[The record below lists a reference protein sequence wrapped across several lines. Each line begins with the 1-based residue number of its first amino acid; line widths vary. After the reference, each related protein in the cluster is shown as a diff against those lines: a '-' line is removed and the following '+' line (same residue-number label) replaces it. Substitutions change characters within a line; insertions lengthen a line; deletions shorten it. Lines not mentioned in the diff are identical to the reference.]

1 MAKKKY
7 IIPENLFASGGS
19 KGADIRKVGPMSW
32 RQLQQANYTDPEVK
46 QLDEQTTRNIS
57 YAGSAYDTVPEVV
70 QSSAFGSGNEFGES
84 MWDNN
89 TLTEYELGHIDD
101 IRAENQWGIAQLGAG
116 IAKGAGLA
124 ATTFLSGT
132 LGLGLGIAEAIGEG
146 KVSKL
151 WDNEITN
158 ALNDFNERMEE
169 WLPNYYS
176 EAEQNRAWWE
186 NLGTANFWGDKLI
199 KNLGFTVGAYYSGGI
214 FSKGL
219 LGIAKLANAG
229 SKVTNLL
236 TRVVGGGISAIN
248 EGSIEGLNA
257 AKDYKREMAGLI
269 DEGYQQDLI
278 KAQREYAITGDM
290 SAYEAAYNTAQAKRL
305 DAIQKLDEDAAKV
318 GNVTLALNL
327 PILMASNIYQFGRL
341 YSGGTKWG
349 MRSVKNNI
357 QKTVEGGYEAV
368 KKSAAKKVGTILG
381 GGLSEGA
388 EEMSQ
393 SIASST
399 AHNYYAKDFNNYY
412 RALND
417 LGGQKE
423 ALSWIKSFGETLSQ
437 KMSDTGANG
446 AWEEFAIGAMTGLL
460 GMPRFRSF
468 KSKEGKAQSPIVL
481 EENIFSK
488 WKELSKVDARTKS
501 VVDYLNNRVKD
512 PKFQSYYQGLA
523 RHLKY
528 DKDKQDAA
536 TRGDSFDYKN
546 AEHAQL
552 ISDIEMFGAAG
563 RTAELKALIGE
574 SFDASDENIEKLL
587 ESTKDDPNNPFIDE
601 KGNTKSKQRI
611 KDLIEEQQKRIN
623 TLIDTYAKKR
633 EKLDLA
639 TKGTLSDE
647 MLNERTWME
656 LQIDDWNKRGTE
668 MMGDIKG
675 VARKLLGMLNVDRA
689 DLENTL
695 REEGKKGNGTPTDAY
710 KKADKD
716 LQGLKITIENIEYLL
731 SLNDEDAVNIL
742 TGKKAEGFLQVV
754 QNMLQDPN
762 YNSNIEPETQADI
775 LDKIKDIQRLAKA
788 KDLYSKKLIDY
799 YFHPE
804 QQEKDHAK
812 VDTENIEAQE
822 AQDMATKLEEV
833 NKQATFGELSS
844 LMNSGDYTQEDFE
857 KGSTQTAKDYR
868 KASLWRMKALEAAE
882 EDADHAAELK
892 DMIERRFRDAKNYD
906 ELADDRLI
914 TDMPESMLVED
925 EKDQEALQH
934 TFKEILKK
942 TNDKIASGESQKKG
956 PAITFSDNAPEEGET
971 GKDGV
976 PTVTDKDSSKKF
988 SLRDACRELYNG
1000 VQYRRIEDEK
1010 EGKEWSEDYVKRI
1023 FEAID
1028 TLLDLAKKE
1037 AVENDPEKKAS
1048 YLQEM
1053 GNVLLDIENTFR
1065 GLNGGVEHSTG
1076 GNVDLQITLVE
1087 EEINKERLTL
1097 QNPIDNSTKEEV
1109 QQETDQDDTSEDQ
1122 TSKNSAVSG
1131 AIKTVVPQFDLDAKK
1146 DGKLIAF
1153 VGEGRNAGYTY
1164 VYTQL
1169 SAVDP
1174 KTGKNAFDYVNEG
1187 NVKEGDALEVR
1198 YEPATDEHPELLALY
1213 HNGVL
1218 VNYMNVNENIAGV
1231 KEIKEKAI
1239 AAYNANKTTPT
1250 TTTQPSTTILTFNG
1264 VTGTEQATVE
1274 KNKIQ
1279 LSDLKV
1285 GDKIISFVSSYSQG
1299 IVTVEKVEGDSIT
1312 VSYKDASSPLSS
1324 KALKYFEEKG
1334 GIYRVA
1340 DTNTSTPT
1348 PVSTPIST
1356 EPNPTVI
1363 VTKVMNGSYGH
1374 SRTNTQPLGS
1384 LLGTDDAKIG
1394 VKAQQQLKSNTTEK
1408 TERIFGYSSPEGEGR
1423 VYVLLPNSKGTLS
1436 PKRIYIKHFNPEE
1449 FDLKTEAGP
1458 IATKIKEAI
1467 LALTKINSASDKAK
1481 VVDDFYMA
1489 LHPLLYLG
1497 DSFHIHL
1504 DTRDKDGSQYLSISY
1519 KNDYNIRQSVYIN
1532 LNTKEGEPISAEQIG
1547 NHVLQALYKANL
1559 PFNIN
1564 AKRLQSKEG
1573 QAYANELRDSN
1584 VLITYLT
1591 GKRMQG
1597 TWFILNG
1604 EKPTPETRQA
1614 SYEKHKAEKVEGTKV
1629 TYAGKEY
1636 AVKNGVIY
1644 DKNGNQVTL
1653 SKAQTLKVKDLAAI
1667 QEKYGDS
1674 LYGVNQHDGV
1684 VYIKDENGERGLN
1697 RKTGKYLS
1705 DQQLAKLKE
1714 TLKNRNKEAR
1724 DANKAVQQL
1733 KQDQKQIVIDSTG
1746 RPDTSENS
1754 QGVSVYHIKEE
1765 DQQVHEYDRVH
1776 SAIGNNYI
1784 GPTSKK
1790 KATSFGQVVDDFNRE
1805 YLESENPNALKRPK
1819 ELSEQAFN
1827 GLKKG
1832 LRNFKE
1838 YARKHNLTIVTDRIV
1853 VFHKFPDGR
1862 RIAGELD
1869 CFAYNPTT
1877 GEVIVFD
1884 FKTSSYSTKDK
1895 SFSTV
1900 TRPDLFTRSNKDQYT
1915 LQLSAYSKILQA
1927 KYGFNVKGL
1936 VLIPFHL
1943 TYSQDG
1949 QGISNI
1955 VAEDLIPLT
1964 YNAGVLDVQQ
1974 QGEGSKPAPKGT
1986 IKGQLF
1992 VQSTNSYV
2000 QIDLKPV
2007 PYNGVT
2013 YYTTEYQGHFLLM
2026 LPNGVAVPITSADV
2040 KPASPLSAIGQEAES
2055 LTRRA
2060 TEAGYLNGTPLANSP
2075 YGSSLLIG
2083 NAPTAE
2089 QKDNAAKVEKVVQN
2103 DPPPTPPSVDMEGL
2117 NPIEKG
2123 LNEKYAKELAELN
2136 SSIKL
2141 DTEVDAITSSWG
2153 IPVGY
2158 GVVKTNKGIYQIVRK
2173 EPDIYTKDTL
2183 NKSLRRFKVGETI
2196 NIFQEASLANV
2207 PAEITKVDRQ
2217 GYVVEAVDKTT
2228 GELLVIDGEI
2238 QSGDNPVYQGQQP
2251 NPASSLPAWKQTW
2264 EQLSEDNR
2272 KMLESFG
2279 ISMKNWANAPEEEKQ
2294 LLFEC

>member
-1 MAKKKY
+1 MVKKKY

-46 QLDEQTTRNIS
+46 KLDEQTTRNIS

-89 TLTEYELGHIDD
+89 TLNEYELGHIDD

-132 LGLGLGIAEAIGEG
+132 LGLGLGIAEAFAEG

-158 ALNDFNERMEE
+158 ALNAFNEKMEE

-219 LGIAKLANAG
+219 LGIAKLASAG

-236 TRVVGGGISAIN
+236 TRVVGGGISAVN

-318 GNVTLALNL
+318 GNLTLALNL

-349 MRSVKNNI
+349 MRSVKKNI

-399 AHNYYAKDFNNYY
+399 AQNYYAKDFNNYY
-412 RALND
+412 RSLND
-417 LGGQKE
+417 LEGQKE
-423 ALSWIKSFGETLSQ
+423 TLSWIKSFGETLSQ

-468 KSKEGKAQSPIVL
+468 KSKEGKTQSPIVL
-481 EENIFSK
+481 EENIFSR

-512 PKFQSYYQGLA
+512 PKFQSYYQGMA

-563 RTAELKALIGE
+563 RMDELKALIGE
-574 SFDASDENIEKLL
+574 SFDTSDENIEKLL

-601 KGNTKSKQRI
+601 KGNTKSKQEI
-611 KDLIEEQQKRIN
+611 KDIIEKQQKRIN
-623 TLIDTYAKKR
+623 NLIDTYTKKR

-668 MMGDIKG
+668 MMGDIKS
-675 VARKLLGMLNVDRA
+675 VASRLRGMLNMDRV

-695 REEGKKGNGTPTDAY
+695 REEGKKGNGTPTEAY
-710 KKADKD
+710 KKADKA
-716 LQGLKITIENIEYLL
+716 LQGLKTTIENIDYLL
-731 SLNDEDAVNIL
+731 SLNDEEAVNIL
-742 TGKKAEGFLQVV
+742 TGKRAEGFLQVV

-762 YNSNIEPETQADI
+762 YNSNIEPEVQADT

-788 KDLYSKKLIDY
+788 KDLYSKKLVDY
-799 YFHPE
+799 YFHPD
-804 QQEKDHAK
+804 QQDKDHAK

-844 LMNSGDYTQEDFE
+844 LMDSGDYTQEDFE
-857 KGSTQTAKDYR
+857 KGSTQTAKDYK
-868 KASLWRMKALEAAE
+868 KASLWKTKALEAAE

-892 DMIERRFRDAKNYD
+892 DMIERRFREAKNYD

-934 TFKEILKK
+934 TFKEIIAK
-942 TNDKIASGESQKKG
+942 TNSKVASGESQKKG
-956 PAITFSDNAPEEGET
+956 PAITFSEDAPEEGET

-976 PTVTDKDSSKKF
+976 PTVTDKGSSKEF

-1000 VQYRRIEDEK
+1000 VQYTRIEDEK
-1010 EGKEWSEDYVKRI
+1010 GGNEWSEEYTKRI
-1023 FEAID
+1023 FEGID
-1028 TLLDLAKKE
+1028 RLLDLAEKVAAEK
-1037 AVENDPEKKAS
+1037 DPEKKAS
-1048 YLQEM
+1048 YLQEI
-1053 GNVLLDIENTFR
+1053 GNVLLDVENTFR
-1065 GLNGGVEHSTG
+1065 GHNGGVEHSVAG
-1076 GNVDLQITLVE
+1076 AVFLQISLVE

-1097 QNPIDNSTKEEV
+1097 QNPVDNSTKEEV

-1122 TSKNSAVSG
+1122 TSKTTAVSG
-1131 AIKTVVPQFDLDAKK
+1131 ALKTVVPQFDLDAKK

-1187 NVKEGDALEVR
+1187 NVKEDDALEVR

-1250 TTTQPSTTILTFNG
+1250 STPTQTNTITTTYTG
-1264 VTGTEQATVE
+1264 VTGEVQIQVEKDRVPLSGLKKGDRFIMPAGLGKGLATVE
-1274 KNKIQ
+1274 
-1279 LSDLKV
+1279 
-1285 GDKIISFVSSYSQG
+1285 
-1299 IVTVEKVEGDSIT
+1299 T
-1312 VSYKDASSPLSS
+1312 VSAKGEIVIIYNGRSGLISQQAVKRIT
-1324 KALKYFEEKG
+1324 EEG

-1340 DTNTSTPT
+1340 DVNTSAPT
-1348 PVSTPIST
+1348 PVSTPTST

-1394 VKAQQQLKSNTTEK
+1394 VSIDKQLKSSTTEK
-1408 TERIFGYSSPEGEGR
+1408 TEKPFNYSSSSNDGR

-1436 PKRIYIKHFNPEE
+1436 PKRIYVRHFNQEE
-1449 FDLKTEAGP
+1449 FNLKNESGP

-1467 LALTKINSASDKAK
+1467 LALTKINSTSDKAK

-1504 DTRDKDGSQYLSISY
+1504 DTRDKNGSQYLSISY
-1519 KNDYNIRQSVYIN
+1519 KNTVGIRQSVFIN
-1532 LNTKEGEPISAEQIG
+1532 LNTREGEPVSAEQIG
-1547 NHVLQALYKANL
+1547 NQVLQALYKANL

-1584 VLITYLT
+1584 VLTTYLT

-1604 EKPTPETRQA
+1604 EKPTPETRKA

-1733 KQDQKQIVIDSTG
+1733 KQDQKQVITDSTG

-1776 SAIGNNYI
+1776 SAIGSNYI

-1805 YLESENPNALKRPK
+1805 YLESENPNALEKPQ
-1819 ELSEQAFN
+1819 ELSEKAFN

-1949 QGISNI
+1949 QGISDI

-1974 QGEGSKPAPKGT
+1974 QGESIKSAPKGT
-1986 IKGQLF
+1986 VRGQF
-1992 VQSTNSYV
+1992 YKKSTNEYI
-2000 QIDLKPV
+2000 QADLRPV
-2007 PYNGVT
+2007 EYKGKT
-2013 YYTTEYQGHFLLM
+2013 YYTTVVGKNFLLI
-2026 LPNGVAVPITSADV
+2026 LSNGKAIPLTSPDTRPDTPV
-2040 KPASPLSAIGQEAES
+2040 QQLGEPLKDLTEKAEA
-2055 LTRRA
+2055 
-2060 TEAGYLNGTPLANSP
+2060 AGWLNDTPLANSP

-2089 QKDNAAKVEKVVQN
+2089 QKDNAAKVEKIVQN
-2103 DPPPTPPSVDMEGL
+2103 DPPPAPPSVD
-2117 NPIEKG
+2117 
-2123 LNEKYAKELAELN
+2123 KEALTPKA
-2136 SSIKL
+2136 
-2141 DTEVDAITSSWG
+2141 
-2153 IPVGY
+2153 
-2158 GVVKTNKGIYQIVRK
+2158 K
-2173 EPDIYTKDTL
+2173 EPDEKDT
-2183 NKSLRRFKVGETI
+2183 KK
-2196 NIFQEASLANV
+2196 
-2207 PAEITKVDRQ
+2207 P
-2217 GYVVEAVDKTT
+2217 
-2228 GELLVIDGEI
+2228 IDSSQQ
-2238 QSGDNPVYQGQQP
+2238 QSDPT
-2251 NPASSLPAWKQTW
+2251 SSLPAWKQTW
-2264 EQLSEDNR
+2264 VQLSEDDR
-2272 KMLESFG
+2272 YMLEPLGYADFWDDLNEDQ
-2279 ISMKNWANAPEEEKQ
+2279 KKDA
-2294 LLFEC
+2294 LDCLY